1 MTAAPDAS
9 ADEEAEV
16 LTLAVVLKEQAQ
28 AAREAQAHDRARK
41 QATEE
46 TAACLGAD
54 AFIDEARGRVAQRR
68 RDDAVFANKMAE
80 SLRKRRSILITFGG
94 LSVLFVIL
102 GCILW
107 KGGSGDEGPQRLNH
121 TPALGAASSSTPYRS
136 LGSRSTERARAMD
149 IAEEKAAWRDELEE
163 VEQHIDAEAPDG
175 CRAKW
180 AQEEQCYA
188 EGRLLSAATWEE
200 EQSQLQLRASQLRRN
215 LETAE
220 GR

>member
-1 MTAAPDAS
+1 VD
-9 ADEEAEV
+9 
-16 LTLAVVLKEQAQ
+16 LKEQAK
-28 AAREAQAHDRARK
+28 AAREAQAHDRDRK

-68 RDDAVFANKMAE
+68 RDDAVFADRM
-80 SLRKRRSILITFGG
+80 RRSILITFGG
-94 LSVLFVIL
+94 LSVLLVIL

-107 KGGSGDEGPQRLNH
+107 KGGPGDEGPQRLNH
-121 TPALGAASSSTPYRS
+121 TPALGAAPSSTPYRS

-180 AQEEQCYA
+180 AQEELCYA